1 MAVPLP
7 ARIAMTQAG
16 LNEQFAALHAERERT
31 WAPEQLA
38 KNVATR
44 AKLVERYDATK
55 HAKAGDTV
63 APFTLKDA
71 DGNDLTSDALLANGP
86 AVLFFFRF
94 GGCPACNIALPYYN
108 QTLWPRLKAAGIP
121 LVGISP
127 QTPVDRGPIE
137 RHGLGYTLASDT
149 GYALGRALGITF
161 LPDEQPVVNPGD
173 NWIGKTLGTD
183 SYELAQPTVVVLNQD
198 RTIRFIQVSPDWLVR
213 TESDAILAELPELLA
228 AKVA

>member
-1 MAVPLP
+1 
-7 ARIAMTQAG
+7 MTNAG
-16 LNEQFAALHAERERT
+16 LNEQFAALHAERERS

-44 AKLVERYDATK
+44 AKLVERYDASKTPK
-55 HAKAGDTV
+55 VGDTLD
-63 APFTLKDA
+63 PFTLVGP
-71 DGNDLTSDALLANGP
+71 DGEALTSETLLANGP

-94 GGCPACNIALPYYN
+94 GGCPACNIALAHYN
-108 QTLWPRLKAAGIP
+108 KTLWPRLKAAGIP

-149 GYALGRALGITF
+149 DYALSRRLGITF
-161 LPDEQPVVNPGD
+161 LPDEQPKVAPGD
-173 NWIGKTLGTD
+173 NWIGATLGTN
-183 SYELAQPTVVVLNQD
+183 SYELAQPTIVVLNQD
-198 RTIRFIQVSPDWLVR
+198 RTIRFIEVSPDWLIR
-213 TESDAILAELPELLA
+213 TESEAVLEQLPETLA

>member
-1 MAVPLP
+1 MP
-7 ARIAMTQAG
+7 QAG

-44 AKLVERYDATK
+44 AKLVDRYDPAK
-55 HAKAGDTV
+55 HAKVGDQL
-63 APFTLKDA
+63 APFALVDA
-71 DGNDLTSDALLANGP
+71 DGQTLSSEVLLANGP

-108 QTLWPRLKAAGIP
+108 QAVWPRLKAAGIP

-137 RHGLGYTLASDT
+137 RHGLDYTLASDT

-161 LPDEQPVVNPGD
+161 LPDEQPVVKPGD
-173 NWIGKTLGTD
+173 AWIGATLGTD
-183 SYELAQPTVVVLNQD
+183 SYELAQPTVIILNQD
-198 RTIRFIQVSPDWLVR
+198 RTIRFIDVSPDWLVR
-213 TESDAILAELPELLA
+213 TEADAILAKLPELLTA
-228 AKVA
+228 PVT

>member
-1 MAVPLP
+1 MP
-7 ARIAMTQAG
+7 QAG

-44 AKLVERYDATK
+44 AKLVDRYDPAK
-55 HAKAGDTV
+55 HAKVGDQL
-63 APFTLKDA
+63 APFTLVDA
-71 DGNDLTSDALLANGP
+71 DGQTLSSEVLLANGP

-108 QTLWPRLKAAGIP
+108 QAVWPRLKAAGIP

-137 RHGLGYTLASDT
+137 RHGLDYTLASDT

-161 LPDEQPVVNPGD
+161 LPDEQPVVKPGD
-173 NWIGKTLGTD
+173 AWIGATLGTD
-183 SYELAQPTVVVLNQD
+183 SYELAQPTVIILNQD
-198 RTIRFIQVSPDWLVR
+198 RTIRFIDVSPDWLVR
-213 TESDAILAELPELLA
+213 TEADAILAKLPELLTA
-228 AKVA
+228 PVT

>member
-1 MAVPLP
+1 MP
-7 ARIAMTQAG
+7 QAG

-38 KNVATR
+38 RNVATR
-44 AKLVERYDATK
+44 AKLVERYDPSV
-55 HAKAGDTV
+55 HAQVGDQL
-63 APFTLKDA
+63 APFTLVDA
-71 DGNDLTSDALLANGP
+71 DGQTLTSETLLANGP

-108 QTLWPRLKAAGIP
+108 QTVWPRLKAAGIP

-137 RHGLGYTLASDT
+137 RHALDYTLASDT

-161 LPDEQPVVNPGD
+161 LPDEQPAVKPGD
-173 NWIGKTLGTD
+173 NWIGATLGTD
-183 SYELAQPTVVVLNQD
+183 SYELAQPTVIIVNQD
-198 RTIRFIQVSPDWLVR
+198 RTIRFIAVSPDWLVR
-213 TESDAILAELPELLA
+213 TEADAILAKLPELLA
-228 AKVA
+228 TKVA

>member
-1 MAVPLP
+1 
-7 ARIAMTQAG
+7 MTQAG
-16 LNEQFAALHAERERT
+16 LNEQFAALHAEREAT

-44 AKLVERYDATK
+44 ARLVGRYDPAT
-55 HAKAGDTV
+55 HAKVGDTL
-63 APFTLKDA
+63 APFTLKDV
-71 DGNDLTSDALLANGP
+71 DGKDLTSDALLADGP

-137 RHGLGYTLASDT
+137 RHGLDYSLASDT

-161 LPDEQPVVNPGD
+161 LPEEQPVVQPGD
-173 NWIGKTLGTD
+173 NWIGKTLGTN
-183 SYELAQPTVVVLNQD
+183 SYELAQPTVVVINQD
-198 RTIRFIQVSPDWLVR
+198 RTIRFIDVNPDWLVR
-213 TESDAILAELPELLA
+213 TESDAVLAQLPEVLA